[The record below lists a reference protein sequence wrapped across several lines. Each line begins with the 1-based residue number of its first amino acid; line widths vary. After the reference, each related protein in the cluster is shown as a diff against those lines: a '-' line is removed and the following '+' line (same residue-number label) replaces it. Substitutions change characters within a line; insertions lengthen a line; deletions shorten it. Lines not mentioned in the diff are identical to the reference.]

1 MTCERPSRRR
11 RQGRSQLF
19 CETMSS
25 ITTHVLDTTRGR
37 PAAGIP
43 ATLDFQISDKEWKQI
58 GSGVTDADGRIRT
71 LMDAGVGITKGV
83 YRLTFDIESY
93 QPGFYPHVVL
103 VFRVDDPNEHYHVP
117 LLLGAF
123 GYTTYRGS

>member
-1 MTCERPSRRR
+1 
-11 RQGRSQLF
+11 
-19 CETMSS
+19 MSA

-43 ATLDFQISDKEWKQI
+43 VTLDFQISPQEWKELGQ
-58 GSGVTDADGRIRT
+58 GTTDADGRIQT
-71 LMDAGVGITKGV
+71 LIDAGAELTPGV
-83 YRLTFDIESY
+83 YRLTFNVESY
-93 QPGFYPHVVL
+93 QRAFYPRVV
-103 VFRVDDPNEHYHVP
+103 VEFRVENAKEHYHIP

>member
-1 MTCERPSRRR
+1 
-11 RQGRSQLF
+11 
-19 CETMSS
+19 MSS

-43 ATLDFQISDKEWKQI
+43 VTLDFHVSGEEWRRLGQ
-58 GSGVTDADGRIRT
+58 GVTGTDGRVGN
-71 LMDAGVGITKGV
+71 LMGEDAGLSKGM
-83 YRLTFDIESY
+83 YRLTFDVESY

-103 VFRVDDPNEHYHVP
+103 VFAVDNPNEHYHVP
-117 LLLGAF
+117 LLLSPF

>member
-1 MTCERPSRRR
+1 M
-11 RQGRSQLF
+11 
-19 CETMSS
+19 

-43 ATLDFQISDKEWKQI
+43 VTLDFQVSQEEWKQL
-58 GSGVTDADGRIRT
+58 GQAVTDADGRIKT
-71 LMDAGVGITKGV
+71 LVRSQAELVTGV
-83 YRLTFDIESY
+83 YRLTFNVESY
-93 QPGFYPHVVL
+93 HRAFYPRVV
-103 VFRVDDPNEHYHVP
+103 VEFRVENPKEHYHIP

>member
-1 MTCERPSRRR
+1 
-11 RQGRSQLF
+11 
-19 CETMSS
+19 MSA

-43 ATLDFQISDKEWKQI
+43 VTLEFQASAEEWKKVGQ
-58 GSGVTDADGRIRT
+58 GTTDTDGRIKT
-71 LMDAGVGITKGV
+71 LVDPAAELTPGV
-83 YRLTFDIESY
+83 YRLTFNVESY
-93 QPGFYPHVVL
+93 QRAFYPRVV
-103 VFRVDDPNEHYHVP
+103 VEFRVENPKEHYHIP